1 VINQEGNVKRTWIF
15 GVIVNTIEVMFFKNL
30 NIFYSSRLFW
40 CADMNEK
47 KNYFDAFLSIK
58 YFKKQYFLYF

>member
-30 NIFYSSRLFW
+30 NIFYSYRLFW

-47 KNYFDAFLSIK
+47 KIILMCF
-58 YFKKQYFLYF
+58 